1 MICLLL
7 SSLKNRN
14 REKWMEFTMGHH
26 EAHWLMGN
34 ARLRRRREWRVEK
47 KSIKIMAQYS
57 PNLMKT
63 INSKK
68 LRKLQR
74 ESLMSSKGSPQK
86 QVIGTVLE
94 QDIINQGNLICDLKP
109 RGTDAVGCHFQST
122 REKKN
127 TSTSISKY
135 SKITFLNWRIEDIWI
150 KFLLACFGNR
160 TFYNKYNRWKWR
172 DTIQ

>member
-1 MICLLL
+1 
-7 SSLKNRN
+7 
-14 REKWMEFTMGHH
+14 
-26 EAHWLMGN
+26 
-34 ARLRRRREWRVEK
+34 
-47 KSIKIMAQYS
+47 MAQYS
-57 PNLMKT
+57 PNLMKA

-122 REKKN
+122 RKK
-127 TSTSISKY
+127 K
-135 SKITFLNWRIEDIWI
+135 KHQPVFLNIAKSLFETEGL
-150 KFLLACFGNR
+150 KTFGQI
-160 TFYNKYNRWKWR
+160 FVGLFW
-172 DTIQ
+172 